1 MSSIASSPVG
11 VPAQRG
17 VCPADGHLWMRGYQ
31 GELAWVVCLRC
42 GTPGV
47 CKGCLAAR
55 GDAVAGL
62 PDIYCT
68 LHAAS
73 RCDVLPSAVEV
84 ARRLVCLAGTIPSAL
99 WHLDRSAR
107 CERAVVLREGY
118 QVHVTHATHCN
129 HWRLVVYR
137 SGQDAPV
144 FFAEGRSDA
153 LHLGSVQPGVWMTDV
168 LAAVTWR
175 DVGEVVPCS

>member
-1 MSSIASSPVG
+1 
-11 VPAQRG
+11 
-17 VCPADGHLWMRGYQ
+17 MRGYQ

-55 GDAVAGL
+55 GASVAGF

-68 LHAAS
+68 VHAVGGEVATVS
-73 RCDVLPSAVEV
+73 YGEV
-84 ARRLVCLAGTIPSAL
+84 ARRLVHLAGTIPLAF
-99 WHLDRSAR
+99 WYLDQAAR
-107 CERAVVLREGY
+107 CERAVVLRDGY
-118 QVHVTHATHCN
+118 QVHVRHATNEN
-129 HWRLVVYR
+129 HWRLVVYL

-153 LHLGSVQPGVWMTDV
+153 LCLGSVQPGVWMTDV

-175 DVGEVVPCS
+175 DLPGVVLCS